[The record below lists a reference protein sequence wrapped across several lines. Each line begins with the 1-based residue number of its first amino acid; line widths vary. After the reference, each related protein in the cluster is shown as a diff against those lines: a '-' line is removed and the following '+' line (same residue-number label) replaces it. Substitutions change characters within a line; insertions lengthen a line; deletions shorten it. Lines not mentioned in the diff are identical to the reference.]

1 MSKEDD
7 LEKNLPE
14 SSRASLDDDG
24 QSSSSTLLEK
34 PSQNKSPE
42 EAGIKLPSE
51 DASADDVRAYFVEIL
66 TLSYGLGHAES
77 RQIASAWLAGTG
89 RELRKYPGKMYHDIF
104 GPQAGWTLYKEI
116 KIAVVKENYEKNP
129 PRTWQVKLSICVA
142 ILGAMGAITG
152 LGFLLGAVMWGVS
165 VPLYF
170 IGLTSFLIVLC
181 DSRATPEDIAE
192 KALVEIWGSEGKG
205 NGQGSK

>member
-1 MSKEDD
+1 MSKDDD

-42 EAGIKLPSE
+42 EAGIKLPAE

-66 TLSYGLGHAES
+66 TLSYGLQHAES

-89 RELRKYPGKMYHDIF
+89 RELRKYPGKMYHEIF
-104 GPQAGWTLYKEI
+104 GPQAGWIIFRET
-116 KIAVVKENYEKNP
+116 KIACMKEKYEKNP
-129 PRTWQVKLSICVA
+129 PASRTVKISTCIA
-142 ILGAMGAITG
+142 ILGALASITG
-152 LGFLLGAVMWGVS
+152 LGFLLGAIMWGIS
-165 VPLYF
+165 IPLYL
-170 IGLTSFLIVLC
+170 IGLTALCIVVF
-181 DSRATPEDIAE
+181 DKRTTPEDVVE
-192 KALVEIWGSEGKG
+192 KALADIWGTEPKSG
-205 NGQGSK
+205 NQISK